1 MRIEDIYSRCIP
13 KIHTESS
20 KPKKGPLTKGI
31 ESGKETPFID
41 CGGHMPESI
50 TESSS
55 KGNLGTYLKNVILE
69 DRDKVCNYVEL
80 SAREIL
86 PITRRLFEE
95 KVSLAYDFKISQ
107 IVEKERHLIIYGEAG
122 SGKTSTLKW
131 LSNVYARERLL
142 KKEGSVPIYI
152 ALDSYVK
159 GSFYNY
165 LKIQVTK
172 KGISETDFKKLLEGE
187 GKLLLLLD
195 GLDLLM
201 PSENFSP
208 FDEISDFIS
217 EYEAC
222 RYVIASRPEPSDSL
236 KSTFALSELEKL
248 TDENIRL
255 FIEKNVTNKRQAKL
269 LKVRSLG
276 ETQSQSIL
284 QNPLML
290 YLWLKLSTAHMGTRE
305 KTEDIQHFTLFDS
318 IPSNRAEIYQALI
331 LELFKDYRIRE
342 EFFRSQTQLP
352 LRVSF
357 ENTNL
362 EREPDGKT
370 DSQEPSAERTG
381 FQGLNTGKVD
391 YQEPNTER
399 TDIENVL
406 MNLAFK
412 LQCRNKISC
421 KYSYALEVAE
431 AYMES
436 SRSGRIAECR
446 KSGRITE
453 CRKSGKII
461 EHSKSGR
468 VRAGKLLQTCLEL
481 GLLIRK
487 RSEVRFGIDRTFQ
500 EYFAAL
506 KLKTYFENGM
516 DISKSLRN
524 PRWENV
530 IMLTSDLLESEEE
543 LVNSMSSSGNLYLAS
558 KCAVRAS
565 PETKEKLCALL
576 ARKLDSRY
584 TIEKVKAVQSLGRLG
599 TCGIRANTGALKDKD
614 IRVKRETAKV
624 LGETRSEMA
633 LIPLETAVG
642 DADYSVRIEAV
653 KSLGLIGS
661 ERAIELLRDTFK
673 DHNRAVRLEAANAL
687 MQIGS
692 EKALEVLISA
702 LGAKDDF
709 VRIGAVGALGRI
721 NSRQAAEALIKAFQE
736 EDKLVRLGAAEALG
750 RMGSERAVEPFVD
763 ALEDNDEF
771 VRWIATKALG
781 EIKSDKT
788 SGTFVNML
796 GDKSRFVRREAA
808 KALGGVGSEETLDP
822 LVFALS
828 DEDEFVRK
836 TAVESLGE
844 IKSEKAAKTLINKLQ
859 DNSHLVRLEAA
870 KALGMMKVR
879 KAIAPLLFAL
889 GDENRF
895 VRKEAAN
902 ALGQL
907 ECEKVLDPLIRIFKS
922 QDPFTR
928 QGAVR
933 ALGQINPYGI
943 PDCISNQI
951 FDFIDNALK
960 DEDKLVRKETA
971 KALQS
976 LSESRSERA
985 FESLI
990 SALDNEDDEVRRLAA
1005 GSLNLFDCEKAIPP
1019 LVSAL
1024 KSRDATVR
1032 RFAADTLGQI
1042 KSKEVLQ
1049 PLIDVLVFDTDGFV
1063 KEEAAKALGKIKS
1076 SQAIEP
1082 LIDALMDQNNKGRS
1096 GAAEALGQIK
1106 AENAVDPLIAAL
1118 TDKDDFTRLA
1128 AAKAL
1133 GRIKPKK
1140 AIGPLINSLYDCNR
1154 FVKAEVAGTL
1164 KKICTDEDRP
1174 RLQALLDS
1182 EDEFTANLAFE
1193 ILEGIE
1199 MEEILK
1205 IELFLDWE

>member
-1 MRIEDIYSRCIP
+1 
-13 KIHTESS
+13 
-20 KPKKGPLTKGI
+20 
-31 ESGKETPFID
+31 
-41 CGGHMPESI
+41 MPESV

-55 KGNLGTYLKNVILE
+55 NGYMGTYLKNVILE
-69 DRDKVCNYVEL
+69 DRDKNSNYVEL

-95 KVSLAYDFKISQ
+95 RVSLAYDFKISQ

-131 LSNVYARERLL
+131 LSMVYAREYLL
-142 KKEGSVPIYI
+142 KKEGFVPIYI
-152 ALDSYVK
+152 ELKSYVK
-159 GSFYNY
+159 GSFSNY
-165 LKIQVTK
+165 LKAEVTK
-172 KGISETDFKKLLEGE
+172 KGISETDFKKLLEG
-187 GKLLLLLD
+187 KALLLLD

-248 TDENIRL
+248 TDEKIRL
-255 FIEKNVTNKRQAKL
+255 FIEKYVPNKRQAKL
-269 LKVRSLG
+269 LKARSLG
-276 ETQSQSIL
+276 EIQSKPIL
-284 QNPLML
+284 QNPLLL
-290 YLWLKLSTAHMGTRE
+290 YLWIKLSTAHMGRRGKHE
-305 KTEDIQHFTLFDS
+305 GVQHFNFFDS
-318 IPSNRAEIYQALI
+318 IPFVRAEIYQAFVS
-331 LELFKDYRIRE
+331 ELFKDYRIRE
-342 EFFRSQTQLP
+342 ECFRSRDHLP
-352 LRVSF
+352 LRVRF
-357 ENTNL
+357 EKISS
-362 EREPDGKT
+362 EKAPDGRT
-370 DSQEPSAERTG
+370 DFQEPS
-381 FQGLNTGKVD
+381 V
-391 YQEPNTER
+391 ER

-412 LQCRNKISC
+412 LQCKNKVSC

-431 AYMES
+431 AYIES
-436 SRSGRIAECR
+436 SRSGRITECS

-453 CRKSGKII
+453 CSR
-461 EHSKSGR
+461 SGR
-468 VRAGKLLQTCLEL
+468 LKAGKLLQACLEL
-481 GLLIRK
+481 GILIRK
-487 RSEVRFGIDRTFQ
+487 NSEVKFGINRVFQ

-516 DISKSLRN
+516 DISKAFRN

-530 IMLTSDLLESEEE
+530 IMLTSDSLESGDE
-543 LVNSMSSSGNLYLAS
+543 LVNLMVSSGNLYLAS
-558 KCAVRAS
+558 KCAGRAS
-565 PETKEKLCALL
+565 PETKGKLCTLL

-584 TIEKVKAVQSLGRLG
+584 TVEKIKAVQSLGRLG
-599 TCGIRANTGALKDKD
+599 ACGIRANTGALKDKD
-614 IRVKRETAKV
+614 IRIKRETAKV

-633 LIPLETAVG
+633 LIPLEAAVG
-642 DADYSVRIEAV
+642 DADYSVRIEAI

-661 ERAIELLRDTFK
+661 ERAIELLRDTFEDK
-673 DHNRAVRLEAANAL
+673 NRAVRLEAANAL

-692 EKALEVLISA
+692 EKAMEVLISA

-709 VRIGAVGALGRI
+709 VRIGAVGALGKT
-721 NSRQAAEALIKAFQE
+721 NSRQVAEALIKAFQE

-750 RMGSERAVEPFVD
+750 RMRSERAVEPFVD
-763 ALEDNDEF
+763 ALEDKDEF

-796 GDKSRFVRREAA
+796 GDESRFVRREAA

-822 LVFALS
+822 LVSALS

-844 IKSEKAAKTLINKLQ
+844 IKSEKAAKTLITKLQ

-943 PDCISNQI
+943 PDCIFDQI

-1005 GSLNLFDCEKAIPP
+1005 GSLNLFDCEKAIPS

-1042 KSKEVLQ
+1042 KSKEALQ
-1049 PLIDVLVFDTDGFV
+1049 PLIDVLVFDNDGSV

-1082 LIDALMDQNNKGRS
+1082 LIDALMDPNNKGRS

-1106 AENAVDPLIAAL
+1106 AENAVDHLIAAL
-1118 TDKDDFTRLA
+1118 TDTDDFTRLA

-1133 GRIKPKK
+1133 GRIKPEK
-1140 AIGPLINSLYDCNR
+1140 AVESLINSLYDCNR

-1164 KKICTDEDRP
+1164 KKICTEEDRP

-1193 ILEGIE
+1193 VLESIE

-1205 IELFLDWE
+1205 TGLFLDWE

>member
-1 MRIEDIYSRCIP
+1 
-13 KIHTESS
+13 
-20 KPKKGPLTKGI
+20 
-31 ESGKETPFID
+31 
-41 CGGHMPESI
+41 MPESV

-55 KGNLGTYLKNVILE
+55 NGDLGTYLKNVILE

-95 KVSLAYDFKISQ
+95 RVSLAYDFKISQ
-107 IVEKERHLIIYGEAG
+107 IVEKENHLIIYGEAG

-131 LSNVYARERLL
+131 LSTVYAREYLL
-142 KKEGSVPIYI
+142 KREGFVPIYI
-152 ALDSYVK
+152 ELGSYVK
-159 GSFYNY
+159 GSFYNH
-165 LKIQVTK
+165 LKVYVAK
-172 KGISETDFKKLLEGE
+172 KGISETDFKKLLEGNA
-187 GKLLLLLD
+187 LLLLD
-195 GLDLLM
+195 GLDLLT

-208 FDEISDFIS
+208 FDAISDFIS

-222 RYVIASRPEPSDSL
+222 RYVIASRPETSDSL

-255 FIEKNVTNKRQAKL
+255 FIEKNVPNKRQAKL
-269 LKVRSLG
+269 LKARSL
-276 ETQSQSIL
+276 EEIHSKPIL
-284 QNPLML
+284 QNPLLL
-290 YLWLKLSTAHMGTRE
+290 YLWIKLSTAYMGARE
-305 KTEDIQHFTLFDS
+305 QTGDIQHFTLFDS
-318 IPSNRAEIYQALI
+318 IPSSRAEIYQAFVS
-331 LELFKDYRIRE
+331 ELFKDYRIRE
-342 EFFRSQTQLP
+342 DCFRSQNQLP
-352 LRVSF
+352 LRISF
-357 ENTNL
+357 ERISL
-362 EREPDGKT
+362 ERIPYGRTGSQEFSAERT
-370 DSQEPSAERTG
+370 DSQE
-381 FQGLNTGKVD
+381 LNTRIIDNKKINTGIIDTKKLNMEKID
-391 YQEPNTER
+391 AKKLNKERINTKELNTER
-399 TDIENVL
+399 IDVENVL

-412 LQCRNKISC
+412 LQCRNQISC
-421 KYSYALEVAE
+421 KYKYTLEVAE
-431 AYMES
+431 AYIES
-436 SRSGRIAECR
+436 SRSGKNTEYSR
-446 KSGRITE
+446 SGGI
-453 CRKSGKII
+453 
-461 EHSKSGR
+461 
-468 VRAGKLLQTCLEL
+468 RARKLLHICLGL

-487 RSEVRFGIDRTFQ
+487 KSEVKFGIDRAFQ

-506 KLKTYFENGM
+506 KLKTYFEKGM
-516 DISKSLRN
+516 DISKAFRN

-530 IMLTSDLLESEEE
+530 IMLTSDLLESGEE
-543 LVNSMSSSGNLYLAS
+543 LVNSMVSSGNLYLAS
-558 KCAVRAS
+558 KCAVRTS
-565 PETKEKLCALL
+565 PETKGKLCALL

-584 TIEKVKAVQSLGRLG
+584 AVEKVKAVQSLGRLG

-614 IRVKRETAKV
+614 IGVKRETAKV

-633 LIPLETAVG
+633 LVPLEAAVG
-642 DADYSVRIEAV
+642 DEDYSVRIEAV

-673 DHNRAVRLEAANAL
+673 DKNRAVRLEAANAL

-702 LGAKDDF
+702 LGANDDF
-709 VRIGAVGALGRI
+709 VRIGAVGALGRT
-721 NSRQAAEALIKAFQE
+721 NSRQAAEALIKAFHE

-750 RMGSERAVEPFVD
+750 RMRSERAVEPFVD
-763 ALEDNDEF
+763 ALEDKDEF

-781 EIKSDKT
+781 EIKSDRALDR
-788 SGTFVNML
+788 FVNML
-796 GDKSRFVRREAA
+796 GDESRFVRREAA
-808 KALGGVGSEETLDP
+808 KGLGVVGSEKTLDS
-822 LVFALS
+822 LVSALS

-836 TAVESLGE
+836 TAVEALGE
-844 IKSEKAAKTLINKLQ
+844 IRSERTAKTLINKLQ

-870 KALGMMKVR
+870 KALGMIKVR

-907 ECEKVLDPLIRIFKS
+907 ESEKVLEPLIRIFKS
-922 QDPFTR
+922 EDPFTR

-933 ALGQINPYGI
+933 ALGQINCDGV
-943 PDCISNQI
+943 PDCIADRI
-951 FDFIDNALK
+951 FDFIDYALK

-971 KALQS
+971 KALQN
-976 LSESRSERA
+976 LSESRRERA

-990 SALDNEDDEVRRLAA
+990 SALDNEDDEVRRLVAE
-1005 GSLNLFDCEKAIPP
+1005 SLGLFDCEKAIPP

-1032 RFAADTLGQI
+1032 RFAADTLGRI
-1042 KSKEVLQ
+1042 RSKKALQ
-1049 PLIDVLVFDTDGFV
+1049 PLIDVLVFDNNGSV

-1076 SQAIEP
+1076 RRAIEP
-1082 LIDALMDQNNKGRS
+1082 LIDALMDQNNEGKS
-1096 GAAEALGQIK
+1096 GAAEALGRIK
-1106 AENAVDPLIAAL
+1106 AENAVDHLIAAL
-1118 TDKDDFTRLA
+1118 ADTDDFTRLA

-1140 AIGPLINSLYDCNR
+1140 AIEPLIDSLYDWNR
-1154 FVKAEVAGTL
+1154 FVKAEAAGAL
-1164 KKICTDEDRP
+1164 KKICTEEDRP

-1193 ILEGIE
+1193 ILKGIE

-1205 IELFLDWE
+1205 TGLFLEWQSCGSAVRCPFRFAQED

>member
-1 MRIEDIYSRCIP
+1 
-13 KIHTESS
+13 
-20 KPKKGPLTKGI
+20 
-31 ESGKETPFID
+31 
-41 CGGHMPESI
+41 MPESI

-55 KGNLGTYLKNVILE
+55 KGSLETYLKNVILE

-131 LSNVYARERLL
+131 LSTVYARERLL
-142 KKEGSVPIYI
+142 KKEGFVPIYI

-165 LKIQVTK
+165 LKIQVTR
-172 KGISETDFKKLLEGE
+172 KGIFETDFKKLLEGNA
-187 GKLLLLLD
+187 LLLLD
-195 GLDLLM
+195 GLDLLT

-222 RYVIASRPEPSDSL
+222 RYVITSRPEPSDSL

-255 FIEKNVTNKRQAKL
+255 FIEKNVPNKRQAKL
-269 LKVRSLG
+269 LKVRSLS
-276 ETQSQSIL
+276 ETQSKSVL

-290 YLWLKLSTAHMGTRE
+290 YFWLKLSTAHMGTRG
-305 KTEDIQHFTLFDS
+305 KPEDIQHFTLFDS
-318 IPSNRAEIYQALI
+318 IPSSRVEIYQALI
-331 LELFKDYRIRE
+331 SELFKDYRISE
-342 EFFRSQTQLP
+342 EFFRFQNQLP

-357 ENTNL
+357 ENANS
-362 EREPDGKT
+362 EWVPDGKT
-370 DSQEPSAERTG
+370 DSQEPSAERIG
-381 FQGLNTGKVD
+381 FQELNTGKIGF
-391 YQEPNTER
+391 QELNTRKIGFQELNIER

-431 AYMES
+431 VYIES
-436 SRSGRIAECR
+436 S

-453 CRKSGKII
+453 C
-461 EHSKSGR
+461 SKSGR
-468 VRAGKLLQTCLEL
+468 ITECSKSGKVKARKLLQACLEL

-487 RSEVRFGIDRTFQ
+487 RSEVKFGVDRTFQ

-506 KLKTYFENGM
+506 KLKTYFENGI
-516 DISKSLRN
+516 DISKAFRN
-524 PRWENV
+524 PRWENM
-530 IMLTSDLLESEEE
+530 IMLTSDLLESEDE
-543 LVNSMSSSGNLYLAS
+543 LVNSMVSSGNLYLAS

-565 PETKEKLCALL
+565 PETKGKLCALL
-576 ARKLDSRY
+576 AGKLDSRY
-584 TIEKVKAVQSLGRLG
+584 TVEKVKAVQSLGKLG

-633 LIPLETAVG
+633 LIPLEAAVG

-673 DHNRAVRLEAANAL
+673 DQNRAVRLEAANAL

-709 VRIGAVGALGRI
+709 VRIGAVGALGRT
-721 NSRQAAEALIKAFQE
+721 NSRQVAEEALIKAFQD

-750 RMGSERAVEPFVD
+750 RMRSERAVEPFVD
-763 ALEDNDEF
+763 ALEDKDEF

-796 GDKSRFVRREAA
+796 EDKSRFVRREAA

-822 LVFALS
+822 LVLALS

-870 KALGMMKVR
+870 KALGMMKIR

-907 ECEKVLDPLIRIFKS
+907 ECEKVLDPLIRIYKS

-943 PDCISNQI
+943 PDCISDQI
-951 FDFIDNALK
+951 FEFIDNALK

-1005 GSLNLFDCEKAIPP
+1005 GSLNLFDCEKAIPQ

-1042 KSKEVLQ
+1042 KSKKALK
-1049 PLIDVLVFDTDGFV
+1049 PLIDVLVFDNDGFV

-1106 AENAVDPLIAAL
+1106 AENAVDHLIAAL

-1164 KKICTDEDRP
+1164 KKICTEEDRP

-1205 IELFLDWE
+1205 TELFLEWE

>member
-1 MRIEDIYSRCIP
+1 
-13 KIHTESS
+13 
-20 KPKKGPLTKGI
+20 
-31 ESGKETPFID
+31 
-41 CGGHMPESI
+41 MPESV

-55 KGNLGTYLKNVILE
+55 NGYMGTYLKNVILE
-69 DRDKVCNYVEL
+69 DKDKNSNYVEL

-95 KVSLAYDFKISQ
+95 RVSLAYDFKISQ

-131 LSNVYARERLL
+131 LSTVYARECLL
-142 KKEGSVPIYI
+142 KKEGFVPIYI
-152 ALDSYVK
+152 ELESYVK

-165 LKIQVTK
+165 LKAEVTK
-172 KGISETDFKKLLEGE
+172 KGISETDFKKLLEG
-187 GKLLLLLD
+187 KALLLLD

-248 TDENIRL
+248 TDEKIRL
-255 FIEKNVTNKRQAKL
+255 FIEKYVPNKRQAKL
-269 LKVRSLG
+269 LKARSLG
-276 ETQSQSIL
+276 EIQSKPIL
-284 QNPLML
+284 QNPLLL
-290 YLWLKLSTAHMGTRE
+290 YLWVKLSTAHMGRRGKHE
-305 KTEDIQHFTLFDS
+305 GVQHFNFFDS
-318 IPSNRAEIYQALI
+318 IPFVRAEVYQVFVS
-331 LELFKDYRIRE
+331 ELFKDYRIRE
-342 EFFRSQTQLP
+342 KFFRSRDHLP

-357 ENTNL
+357 EKINSGKA
-362 EREPDGKT
+362 PDGRT
-370 DSQEPSAERTG
+370 DFQESS
-381 FQGLNTGKVD
+381 V
-391 YQEPNTER
+391 ER

-412 LQCRNKISC
+412 LQCKNKVSC
-421 KYSYALEVAE
+421 KYSHALEVAE
-431 AYMES
+431 AYIEA
-436 SRSGRIAECR
+436 SRSGRITEFSKTECS

-453 CRKSGKII
+453 CSRF
-461 EHSKSGR
+461 GR
-468 VRAGKLLQTCLEL
+468 LKAGKLLQVCLEL
-481 GLLIRK
+481 GILIRK
-487 RSEVRFGIDRTFQ
+487 NSEVKFGINRVFQ

-516 DISKSLRN
+516 DISKAFRN

-530 IMLTSDLLESEEE
+530 IMLTSDLLESGEE
-543 LVNSMSSSGNLYLAS
+543 LVNLMVSSGNLYLAS
-558 KCAVRAS
+558 KCAGRAS
-565 PETKEKLCALL
+565 PETKGKLCALL

-584 TIEKVKAVQSLGRLG
+584 TVEKIKAVQSLGRLG
-599 TCGIRANTGALKDKD
+599 ACGIRANTGALKDKD

-633 LIPLETAVG
+633 LIPLEAAVG
-642 DADYSVRIEAV
+642 DADYSVRIEAI

-673 DHNRAVRLEAANAL
+673 DKNRAVRLEAANAL

-692 EKALEVLISA
+692 EKSMEVLISA

-709 VRIGAVGALGRI
+709 VRIGAVGALGKT
-721 NSRQAAEALIKAFQE
+721 NSRQVAEALIKAFQE

-750 RMGSERAVEPFVD
+750 RMRSERAVEPFVD
-763 ALEDNDEF
+763 ALEDKDEF

-796 GDKSRFVRREAA
+796 GDESRFVRREAA

-822 LVFALS
+822 LVSALS

-943 PDCISNQI
+943 PDCISDQI
-951 FDFIDNALK
+951 FEFIDNALK

-990 SALDNEDDEVRRLAA
+990 IALDNEDDEVRRLAA

-1042 KSKEVLQ
+1042 KSKKALQ
-1049 PLIDVLVFDTDGFV
+1049 PLIAILVFDNDGSV

-1082 LIDALMDQNNKGRS
+1082 LIDALMDPNNKGRS

-1106 AENAVDPLIAAL
+1106 AENAVDHLIAAL
-1118 TDKDDFTRLA
+1118 TDTDDFTRLA

-1133 GRIKPKK
+1133 GRIKPEK
-1140 AIGPLINSLYDCNR
+1140 AVEPLINSLYDCNR

-1164 KKICTDEDRP
+1164 KKICTEEDRP
-1174 RLQALLDS
+1174 RLQALFDS

-1205 IELFLDWE
+1205 TGLFLDWE

>member
-1 MRIEDIYSRCIP
+1 MS
-13 KIHTESS
+13 ESV
-20 KPKKGPLTKGI
+20 
-31 ESGKETPFID
+31 
-41 CGGHMPESI
+41 

-55 KGNLGTYLKNVILE
+55 NGDLGTYLKNVILE

-95 KVSLAYDFKISQ
+95 RVSLAYDFKISQ

-131 LSNVYARERLL
+131 LSTVYAREYLL
-142 KKEGSVPIYI
+142 KKEGFVPIYI

-159 GSFYNY
+159 GSFYSY
-165 LKIQVTK
+165 LKSQVTK
-172 KGISETDFKKLLEGE
+172 KDISEMDFNKLLEG
-187 GKLLLLLD
+187 KALLLLD
-195 GLDLLM
+195 GLDLLT
-201 PSENFSP
+201 PTENFSP

-217 EYEAC
+217 EYETC

-248 TDENIRL
+248 IDEKIRL
-255 FIEKNVTNKRQAKL
+255 FIEKNVPNKRQAKL
-269 LKVRSLG
+269 LKARTLKGV
-276 ETQSQSIL
+276 QSKPVL

-290 YLWLKLSTAHMGTRE
+290 NLWIKLATAHMGTRE
-305 KTEDIQHFTLFDS
+305 KPGDVQHFTFFDS
-318 IPSNRAEIYQALI
+318 IPSSRAEIYQAFVS
-331 LELFKDYRIRE
+331 ETFKDCRIRE

-352 LRVSF
+352 LRISF
-357 ENTNL
+357 EKINL
-362 EREPDGKT
+362 KRAPYGKTGSQELNIERT
-370 DSQEPSAERTG
+370 DSQELNNGKIDSPK
-381 FQGLNTGKVD
+381 LNTGRTGSQELSNGRINHKEFID
-391 YQEPNTER
+391 KRISYQQLNSGRVGSQELNTER
-399 TDIENVL
+399 VDIENVL

-412 LQCRNKISC
+412 LQCRNNISC
-421 KYSYALEVAE
+421 KYNYALEVAE
-431 AYMES
+431 AYIES
-436 SRSGRIAECR
+436 SCSGGPAECSRSG
-446 KSGRITE
+446 K
-453 CRKSGKII
+453 
-461 EHSKSGR
+461 
-468 VRAGKLLQTCLEL
+468 VRAKKLLQACLEL

-487 RSEVRFGIDRTFQ
+487 KSEVKFGIDRAFQ

-516 DISKSLRN
+516 DISKAFRN

-530 IMLTSDLLESEEE
+530 IMLTSDLVESGEE
-543 LVNSMSSSGNLYLAS
+543 LVNSMVSSGNLYLAS

-565 PETKEKLCALL
+565 PETKGKLCGLL

-584 TIEKVKAVQSLGRLG
+584 TVEKVKAIQSLGRLG
-599 TCGIRANTGALKDKD
+599 ACGIRANTGALKDKD
-614 IRVKRETAKV
+614 IGVKRETTKV

-633 LIPLETAVG
+633 LVPLEAAVG
-642 DADYSVRIEAV
+642 DEDYSVRIEAV
-653 KSLGLIGS
+653 KSLSLIGS
-661 ERAIELLRDTFK
+661 ERAIELLRDAFK
-673 DHNRAVRLEAANAL
+673 DKNRAVRLEAANAL

-692 EKALEVLISA
+692 EKALEILISA
-702 LGAKDDF
+702 LGASDDF
-709 VRIGAVGALGRI
+709 VRIGAVGALGRT
-721 NSRQAAEALIKAFQE
+721 NSRQVAEALIKVFQE

-750 RMGSERAVEPFVD
+750 RMKSERAVEPFVD
-763 ALEDNDEF
+763 ALEDKDEF

-788 SGTFVNML
+788 SGNFIDML

-808 KALGGVGSEETLDP
+808 KGLGVVGSEKTLDP
-822 LVFALS
+822 LVSALS

-844 IKSEKAAKTLINKLQ
+844 IKSEKAAKTLINKLH

-870 KALGMMKVR
+870 KALGMIKVR

-907 ECEKVLDPLIRIFKS
+907 ESEKVLEPLIRIFKS
-922 QDPFTR
+922 EDPLTR

-933 ALGQINPYGI
+933 ALGQINLDGVPEYI
-943 PDCISNQI
+943 ADRI

-960 DEDKLVRKETA
+960 DKDKFVRKETA

-976 LSESRSERA
+976 LSESRRERA

-1005 GSLNLFDCEKAIPP
+1005 ESLGLFDCEKAIPP

-1032 RFAADTLGQI
+1032 RFAANTLGRI
-1042 KSKEVLQ
+1042 RSKKALQ
-1049 PLIDVLVFDTDGFV
+1049 PLIDVLIFDNNGFV
-1063 KEEAAKALGKIKS
+1063 REEAAKALGKIKS
-1076 SQAIEP
+1076 RRAIEP
-1082 LIDALMDQNNKGRS
+1082 LIDALMDQNNEGRY
-1096 GAAEALGQIK
+1096 GAAEALGRIK
-1106 AENAVDPLIAAL
+1106 AEKTVDHLIAAL
-1118 TDKDDFTRLA
+1118 MDKDDFTRLA

-1140 AIGPLINSLYDCNR
+1140 AIEPLINSLYDWNR
-1154 FVKAEVAGTL
+1154 FVKAEAADAL
-1164 KKICTDEDRP
+1164 KKICTEEDRP
-1174 RLQALLDS
+1174 RLQALMDS
-1182 EDEFTANLAFE
+1182 EDGFTANLTFE

-1199 MEEILK
+1199 MEKILK
-1205 IELFLDWE
+1205 TGLFLERE